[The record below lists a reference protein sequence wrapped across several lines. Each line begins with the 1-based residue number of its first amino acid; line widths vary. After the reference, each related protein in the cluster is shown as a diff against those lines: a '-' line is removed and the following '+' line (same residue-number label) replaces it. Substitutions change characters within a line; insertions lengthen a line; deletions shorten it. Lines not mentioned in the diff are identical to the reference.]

1 MTVAR
6 WDPFRDLV
14 TLREAMDRLFEE
26 SYVRPGTRWTASS
39 DEGRCALPIDVYAT
53 DEEVVIVAAVPGMD
67 PKDVDITIE
76 GDTLSIKGEIKGPLD
91 NVDYVIQERSYGKFS
106 RNLRLN
112 VPVEPDKAE
121 ATFEKGVLTLV
132 IPKKEA
138 IKPRTI
144 KVTSK

>member
-1 MTVAR
+1 MTVMR
-6 WDPFRDLV
+6 WDPFRDLM

-26 SYVRPGTRWTASS
+26 SFVRPGTRWVASP
-39 DEGRCALPIDVYAT
+39 DESRCALPIDVYTT
-53 DEEVVIVAAVPGMD
+53 DEEVVITAAIPGMD
-67 PKDVDITIE
+67 PKDVDISIE

-91 NVDYVIQERSYGKFS
+91 NVDYVMQERSYGKFS

-121 ATFEKGVLTLV
+121 ATFDKGVLTLV

-144 KVTSK
+144 RVTSK